1 MGTRWNRVIIAAVLS
16 VGCGSLAF
24 MSPGAASAST
34 RGSDTT
40 SVLTW
45 SEPLPVV
52 AGGVETNSVS
62 CPAKKFCVAVGN
74 TEALTYDGKK
84 WSAPFDVNE
93 DLLSV
98 SCASDTYC
106 VAVDSYGG
114 EETYNGKAFSI
125 PETVAPAVPLD
136 SVSCP
141 TTTFCAAVG
150 GADAL
155 TSSGR
160 KWNAPTVIDSGYQDT
175 LLAVSCATST
185 FCVAVDAG
193 GQAITYNGS
202 TWSSPAV
209 IDAGN
214 QLTAVSCPST
224 TFCAAVDS
232 AGNILG
238 YNGTAWAA
246 PVNIDGLNFLSSV
259 SCRSSAFCISVD
271 YDNYGAYGHIIQT
284 PGAAAGTVLPID
296 TSDMDLT
303 SVSCATDTFCAAVDT
318 YGNYMVSSS

>member
-1 MGTRWNRVIIAAVLS
+1 MGIRWNRTIIASVLS
-16 VGCGSLAF
+16 VGCVTLAF
-24 MSPGAASAST
+24 VSPGVASASAN
-34 RGSDTT
+34 GADTT

-45 SEPLPVV
+45 SEPVP
-52 AGGVETNSVS
+52 GGGSNAVS
-62 CPAKKFCVAVGN
+62 CPVKKFCVAVDDGQ
-74 TEALTYDGKK
+74 AFTYNGKK
-84 WSAPFDVNE
+84 WSAPLNTSE

-98 SCASDTYC
+98 SCASETYC

-114 EETYNGKAFSI
+114 EETYKGKAFSI
-125 PETVAPAVPLD
+125 PETVAPGVPLG

-141 TTTFCAAVG
+141 STTFCAAVG
-150 GADAL
+150 GADAI
-155 TSSGR
+155 TSNGR
-160 KWNAPTVIDSGYQDT
+160 KWGAPTVIDSGNPDT

-209 IDAGN
+209 IDSGN
-214 QLTAVSCPST
+214 QLNAVSCPST

-238 YNGTAWAA
+238 YNGTVWTA
-246 PVNIDGLNFLSSV
+246 PVNIDGLNYLSSI
-259 SCRSSAFCISVD
+259 SCRSTALCVSVD
-271 YDNYGAYGHIIQT
+271 YDNYGAYGNIIQT

-296 TSDMDLT
+296 TSDTELT